1 MSNIRSEFQAHLL
14 NEQGIAKAKKIAQIF
29 TTLLNEVEET
39 SGKDGREMALVRTQ
53 LEQAAFFAKK
63 AMAQRPENQI
73 APPPVEGT

>member
-1 MSNIRSEFQAHLL
+1 MSNIRSEFRVHLL
-14 NEQGIAKAKKIAQIF
+14 NEQGIVKAKKIAQIF
-29 TTLLNEVEET
+29 TTLLNDVEET

-73 APPPVEGT
+73 ASPSVEGT